1 MLASAKRGADTSNP
15 TCHIAGH
22 TIVGLDKEMRGDVY
36 SLGMANASA
45 AAAAAA
51 HFVTTVDGLH
61 VHAIAAMT
69 EEDLTM
75 KAVARNP
82 S

>member
-1 MLASAKRGADTSNP
+1 
-15 TCHIAGH
+15 
-22 TIVGLDKEMRGDVY
+22 MRGDVY

>member
-1 MLASAKRGADTSNP
+1 
-15 TCHIAGH
+15 
-22 TIVGLDKEMRGDVY
+22 MRGDVY

-45 AAAAAA
+45 AAAAA
-51 HFVTTVDGLH
+51 HFVTTVVGLH